1 MYPSLFLRAA
11 KLPRTSLRLVRDR
24 RGAAAIEMA
33 FSLPVLLMLICGIVT
48 YGGWFLCANS
58 VQQAA
63 NEAAR
68 AAIGGLDPNERAS
81 LVRDALDANMRKTGT
96 LKTQNMNSLI
106 DDDGHTL
113 TVHLSYDAANDP
125 LMSIKLVPL
134 PAKQIERSATVTLS
148 AP

>member
-1 MYPSLFLRAA
+1 
-11 KLPRTSLRLVRDR
+11 
-24 RGAAAIEMA
+24 MA
-33 FSLPVLLMLICGIVT
+33 FSLPILLMLICGIVT

-68 AAIGGLDPNERAS
+68 ASLGGLDPNERAT
-81 LVRDALDANMRKTGT
+81 LVRQALDANMRKTGT
-96 LKTQNMNSLI
+96 LKTERMNSLI

-113 TVHLSYDAANDP
+113 TVHLSYDAAKDP
-125 LMSIKLVPL
+125 LLSIKLVPL
-134 PAKQIERSATVTLS
+134 PAAMIERSATVVLS

>member
-1 MYPSLFLRAA
+1 MCPHLLLPDLKLFHGR
-11 KLPRTSLRLVRDR
+11 PRLWFDR

-33 FSLPVLLMLICGIVT
+33 FTLPILLMLICGIVT

-68 AAIGGLDPNERAS
+68 AAIGGLDPTERAG
-81 LVRDALDANMRKTGT
+81 LARQALDANIRKTGT
-96 LKTQNMNSLI
+96 LNPDRMNTLI

-113 TVHLSYDAANDP
+113 TVHLSYDASKDP

-134 PAKQIERSATVTLS
+134 PAQQIERSSTMTLS

>member
-11 KLPRTSLRLVRDR
+11 KLPRTSLKLVRDR